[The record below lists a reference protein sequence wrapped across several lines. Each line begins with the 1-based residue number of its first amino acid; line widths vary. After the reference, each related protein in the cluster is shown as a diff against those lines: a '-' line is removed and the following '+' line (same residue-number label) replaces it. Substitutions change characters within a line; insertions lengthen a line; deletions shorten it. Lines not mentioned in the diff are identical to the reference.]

1 MTHRDHMGR
10 FAILPEHAEALVTL
24 YRWHQQRDHMGR
36 HLDPPAI
43 PGRVLGRLRDAGY
56 TARRGSSLH
65 FATRHSV
72 TRRGAIVAQ
81 RLIRDQRTVLAG
93 LEDNHSDKRVRA

>member
-43 PGRVLGRLRDAGY
+43 PGKVLGRLRDAGY
-56 TARRGSSLH
+56 IARRGSSSR
-65 FATRHSV
+65 FACKHWV

-81 RLIRDQRTVLAG
+81 CWIRAQGSTP
-93 LEDNHSDKRVRA
+93 